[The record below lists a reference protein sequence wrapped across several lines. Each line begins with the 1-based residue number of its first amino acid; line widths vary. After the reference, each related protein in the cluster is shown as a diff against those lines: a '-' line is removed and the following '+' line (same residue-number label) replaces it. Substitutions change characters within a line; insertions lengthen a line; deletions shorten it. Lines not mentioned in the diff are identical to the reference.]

1 MLLVMSQHHSGAV
14 AVESKIASG
23 SNTWTNEAESGDMFL
38 TGVDKLFGQGYGRRH
53 FFSWI
58 IFLETS

>member
-38 TGVDKLFGQGYGRRH
+38 TGVDKLFGQGYGPVISSAGS
-53 FFSWI
+53 FS
-58 IFLETS
+58 